1 MSLILKK
8 IFFSLTFNS
17 CLFLLLMI
25 GIQNSS
31 KKSKVNFLIN
41 QTVQFPISFIIGSS
55 FIGGSIIGGLINID
69 FAKKIES
76 KENCAIILSIFLN

>member
-1 MSLILKK
+1 MSLVLKK
-8 IFFSLTFNS
+8 IIFALTFNS

-41 QTVQFPISFIIGSS
+41 QTVQLPISFIIGSS
-55 FIGGSIIGGLINID
+55 FIGGSIIGSLLNND
-69 FAKKIES
+69 FTKRIK
-76 KENCAIILSIFLN
+76 

>member
-8 IFFSLTFNS
+8 IIFAFTFNS

-31 KKSKVNFLIN
+31 KKSKVNFLIE
-41 QTVQFPISFIIGSS
+41 QTVQLPISFIIGSS
-55 FIGGSIIGGLINID
+55 FIGGSIIGNLFNVN
-69 FAKKIES
+69 FSKKIE
-76 KENCAIILSIFLN
+76 

>member
-8 IFFSLTFNS
+8 IIFALTFNS

-31 KKSKVNFLIN
+31 NKSKVNFLIN
-41 QTVQFPISFIIGSS
+41 QTVKLPISFIIGSS
-55 FIGGSIIGGLINID
+55 FIGGSLIGSLLNFD
-69 FAKKIES
+69 FTKKIE
-76 KENCAIILSIFLN
+76 

>member
-8 IFFSLTFNS
+8 IIYTVTFNS

-31 KKSKVNFLIN
+31 SKSRVNFLIN
-41 QTVQFPISFIIGSS
+41 ETVKLPISFIIGSS
-55 FIGGSIIGGLINID
+55 FISGAIVGSFFNLNLTT
-69 FAKKIES
+69 KI
-76 KENCAIILSIFLN
+76 

>member
-8 IFFSLTFNS
+8 IIFALTFNS

-31 KKSKVNFLIN
+31 NKSKVNFLIN
-41 QTVQFPISFIIGSS
+41 QTVQLPIGFIIGAN
-55 FIGGSIIGGLINID
+55 FIGGSMIGSVLNID
-69 FAKKIES
+69 FTKKIE
-76 KENCAIILSIFLN
+76 